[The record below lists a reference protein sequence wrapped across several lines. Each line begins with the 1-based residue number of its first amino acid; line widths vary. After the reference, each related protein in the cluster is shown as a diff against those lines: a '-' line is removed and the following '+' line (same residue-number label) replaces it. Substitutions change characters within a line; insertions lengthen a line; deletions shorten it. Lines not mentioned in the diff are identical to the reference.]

1 MALIESV
8 FGTILRQLVEGHPEI
23 IGAIFAAWDGEM
35 VDLYH
40 READGAFEVQTL
52 GAHFGIIVK
61 QIQRAHRKAR
71 AGDLVELSIST
82 SRALYLVV
90 PVTEEYYIGLWSTS
104 GAPLGWAKR
113 RLELAVAAV
122 RKEM

>member
-1 MALIESV
+1 LIESV

-40 READGAFEVQTL
+40 RDADGAFEVQTL
-52 GAHFGIIVK
+52 GAHLGIMVK
-61 QIQRAHRKAR
+61 RIQRAHTRVNL
-71 AGDLVELSIST
+71 GGFQELSIST
-82 SRALYLVV
+82 DRAIYIVV
-90 PVTEEYYIGLWSTS
+90 PVTDDYYIGLWSTS

-113 RLELAVAAV
+113 RIEMAVHAI